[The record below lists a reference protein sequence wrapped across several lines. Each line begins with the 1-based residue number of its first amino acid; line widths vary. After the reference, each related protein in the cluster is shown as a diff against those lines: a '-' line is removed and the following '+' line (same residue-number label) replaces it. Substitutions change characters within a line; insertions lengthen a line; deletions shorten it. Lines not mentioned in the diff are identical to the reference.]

1 MCLVTHNIQN
11 VTNLDERLSVVQVRL
26 QQVDECQADVDG
38 GRLAEAA
45 QEVNSGMYFRLRAMI
60 NDNIDPTC

>member
-26 QQVDECQADVDG
+26 QQVDEGQADVDG

-45 QEVNSGMYFRLRAMI
+45 QEVNSGI
-60 NDNIDPTC
+60 SVSEQ